1 MLCQRCYSEGYD
13 AAYSGVYRA
22 SDDENHQRQCDLD
35 SCRPCEAVAEVS
47 ERMTRVL
54 SVHMTDAEAE
64 IFAEILI
71 RVNERQLAG
80 N

>member
-1 MLCQRCYSEGYD
+1 
-13 AAYSGVYRA
+13 
-22 SDDENHQRQCDLD
+22 
-35 SCRPCEAVAEVS
+35 
-47 ERMTRVL
+47 MTRVL